1 MPRASAYALPP
12 HGRVRGEGGG
22 GDPKDGVVGVG
33 GWPPSTAAMLGG
45 CWGVW
50 GLGVGRGGGCGGG
63 ESAGSLRWRV
73 GRVGGATGGT
83 RAAGVGG
90 THRRAAAAAASAA
103 GAAAAGAATPPSRQR
118 PRARGEGR
126 GALPCRA
133 VTRRAVPC
141 RAVRCRAVPCR
152 AVPWPLGP
160 ARAATASSRPRS
172 GTSAWGWGR
181 GKGVVGGGHAAP
193 PSVTDTPPPNH
204 APAVTPRGAPGQPLP
219 FSGRHRRRGWPG
231 GDRPPPLAA
240 SDGSDLGRV
249 APQPRPPL

>member
-1 MPRASAYALPP
+1 MPRASTYALPP

-33 GWPPSTAAMLGG
+33 GWLPSTAAMLGG

-73 GRVGGATGGT
+73 GRAGGATGGT

-160 ARAATASSRPRS
+160 ARAAPASSRPRS
-172 GTSAWGWGR
+172 C
-181 GKGVVGGGHAAP
+181 
-193 PSVTDTPPPNH
+193 TDTPPPNH